1 MSEILLISGSPT
13 APSKSAAL
21 LSYSADFL
29 RERGITVKSVSVRDF
44 PAEDLIQANYA
55 SPAFTEFKADIE
67 RVAAIV
73 VATPIYKA
81 AYTGSLKALLDILPQ
96 GALRGK
102 TILPLA
108 TGGTH
113 AHQLAIDYALKPV
126 LAVLGASDIQQGVYI
141 VDNQFQTL
149 PGGFKLDAELQT
161 RLDDS
166 LERLYRTVE
175 ALDSNALSV

>member
-1 MSEILLISGSPT
+1 MSDILLISGSPS
-13 APSKSAAL
+13 APSKSVAL
-21 LSYSADFL
+21 LGFAADFL
-29 RERGITVKSVSVRDF
+29 RSRGLSVSSVSVLDF

-55 SPAFTEFKADIE
+55 SPAFTVFRAQIE
-67 RVAAIV
+67 AASALV

-108 TGGTH
+108 TGGTP

-141 VDNQFQTL
+141 VDTQFRYHEE
-149 PGGFKLDAELQT
+149 GFELDPELQA
-161 RLDDS
+161 RLDES
-166 LERLYRTVE
+166 LERLYQTVE
-175 ALDSNALSV
+175 AFNSTAIPA